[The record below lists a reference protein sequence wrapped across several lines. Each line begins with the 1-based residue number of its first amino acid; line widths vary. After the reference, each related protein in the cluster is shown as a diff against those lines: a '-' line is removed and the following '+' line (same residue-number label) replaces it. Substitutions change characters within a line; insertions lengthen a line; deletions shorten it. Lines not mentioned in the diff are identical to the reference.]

1 MILQA
6 PAKVNFS
13 LDIVGKRND
22 GYHEVRMVMETVSL
36 YDTVKIYKDS
46 KIRLRCNLP
55 YIPTDE
61 RNIAHKAATAF
72 FEKSGIK
79 GGAII
84 DIVKRIPVA
93 AGLAGGSSDGA
104 VVLKGLNIL
113 YGKPFNDENLR
124 EIAAKIGA
132 DVPYCINGRLALAE
146 GIGEK
151 LTPLGKCPKMLVLLA
166 KPNVSLST
174 KWVYSMIEWDKIER
188 HPDTEGIISDLRD
201 GKIYAFAEKMHNV
214 LEEVSVSQYPIIDTI
229 KKTMIKGGALGSI
242 MSGSGP
248 TVFGVFDE
256 ETKANAVMRELK
268 NICSFVYLGH
278 TL

>member
-13 LDIVGKRND
+13 LDIVGKRDD

-46 KIRLRCNLP
+46 KIRLRCSLP

-124 EIAAKIGA
+124 KMAAKIGA

-151 LTPLGKCPKMLVLLA
+151 LTPLGRCPKMLVLLA

-174 KWVYSMIEWDKIER
+174 KWVYSMIEWEKIER

-201 GKIYAFAEKMHNV
+201 GKINAFAEKMHNV
-214 LEEVSVSQYPIIDTI
+214 LEEVSVSQYPIIDEI

-248 TVFGVFDE
+248 TVFGVFDD

>member
-13 LDIVGKRND
+13 LDIVGKRDD

-46 KIRLRCNLP
+46 KIRLRCSLP

-124 EIAAKIGA
+124 EMATKIGA

-174 KWVYSMIEWDKIER
+174 KWVYSMIEWEKIER
-188 HPDTEGIISDLRD
+188 HPDTDGIISDLQG
-201 GKIYAFAEKMHNV
+201 GKINAFAEKMHNV
-214 LEEVSVSQYPIIDTI
+214 LEEVSVSQYPIIDEI
-229 KKTMIKGGALGSI
+229 KKTMVSGGALGSI

-248 TVFGVFDE
+248 TVFGVFDD